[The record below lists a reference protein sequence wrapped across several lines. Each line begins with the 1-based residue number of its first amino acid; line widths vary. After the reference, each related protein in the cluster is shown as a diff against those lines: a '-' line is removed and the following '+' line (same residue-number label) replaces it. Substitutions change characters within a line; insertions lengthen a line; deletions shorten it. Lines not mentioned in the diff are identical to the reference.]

1 MRSCREMVSKRTIMW
16 RGKVRSGESVG
27 KTKRGK
33 EREEVYSS
41 QIGMKSNED
50 RCLLDEN
57 REDVSPLLTFM
68 I

>member
-41 QIGMKSNED
+41 QIGNRTRTDACSMKIE
-50 RCLLDEN
+50 RTFLLC
-57 REDVSPLLTFM
+57 
-68 I
+68 

>member
-27 KTKRGK
+27 KTKRLGGGAA

-41 QIGMKSNED
+41 NKNEITD
-50 RCLLDEN
+50 GG
-57 REDVSPLLTFM
+57 
-68 I
+68 